1 MEKLPKNSAENFYIS
16 FTQTHQFLTFCL
28 ILIISLSSSPL
39 FISTSPSLSVSDYIC
54 RDTLFLLDHLKLNR
68 SIFLFLYLLHQHVR
82 ATALSYIFVVQLLKS
97 RNLKLI
103 EITVY
108 NPILSVMLVISFVA
122 LFPLQLGSNFLTL
135 SKPERGCISL
145 CLIHTF
151 FQHMC
156 TGHLL
161 LPSILGAW
169 DTSVKKTKILS
180 FWTLYISI

>member
-1 MEKLPKNSAENFYIS
+1 MEKLQKNNAENFYTS

-28 ILIISLSSSPL
+28 IFLIVSLSSSPL
-39 FISTSPSLSVSDYIC
+39 SFRLYFSLSLSVSDYTC

-97 RNLKLI
+97 RNLKSI

-108 NPILSVMLVISFVA
+108 NPILSVILIISFA
-122 LFPLQLGSNFLTL
+122 ASFPLQLESNFLTL
-135 SKPERGCISL
+135 SNPERGRISL

-156 TGHLL
+156 TGYLL
-161 LPSILGAW
+161 PPSILLGA
-169 DTSVKKTKILS
+169 
-180 FWTLYISI
+180 

>member
-1 MEKLPKNSAENFYIS
+1 MEKLQKNNAENFYTS

-28 ILIISLSSSPL
+28 IFLIVSLSSSPL
-39 FISTSPSLSVSDYIC
+39 SFRLYFSLSLCLWLYVQ

-97 RNLKLI
+97 RNLKSI

-108 NPILSVMLVISFVA
+108 NPILSVILIISFA
-122 LFPLQLGSNFLTL
+122 ASFPLQLESNFLTL
-135 SKPERGCISL
+135 SNPERGCISL

-151 FQHMC
+151 FQRMC
-156 TGHLL
+156 TGYLL
-161 LPSILGAW
+161 PPSILLGA
-169 DTSVKKTKILS
+169 
-180 FWTLYISI
+180 